1 MMVIGLILLVIA
13 LVVGLVGVLTNLG
26 AGAAMTG
33 GFSFFGLPVEGSTG
47 QLFLFGIIVGAIGML
62 GVGMVFGALGRRQAA
77 RRELRDS
84 RREAADLRR
93 QHDQLA
99 RDLEQERAQRAT
111 TASAPAPA
119 PAPETTSA
127 PDTSARPESTGTSE
141 PTTSDEAEARP
152 PAQRESSDQPARLRD
167 RLRPG
172 KGSPE

>member
-1 MMVIGLILLVIA
+1 MMVIGLFLLVIA

-33 GFSFFGLPVEGSTG
+33 GFSIFGLPVDGSTG

-84 RREAADLRR
+84 RREAAELRK

-99 RDLEQERAQRAT
+99 RDLESERAQR
-111 TASAPAPA
+111 SAA
-119 PAPETTSA
+119 APEPSA
-127 PDTSARPESTGTSE
+127 GQ
-141 PTTSDEAEARP
+141 EARP
-152 PAQRESSDQPARLRD
+152 PAPRESSDEPSRIAD
-167 RLRPG
+167 RPG
-172 KGSPE
+172 QRDE